1 MFRQITHLIQ
11 INEVLSE
18 SLNLN
23 LYDHINYIW
32 EKKFTSYYKLR
43 LINIINQQIAKIE
56 S

>member
-1 MFRQITHLIQ
+1 MIQ

-23 LYDHINYIW
+23 LYDHIDCIW
-32 EKKFTSYYKLR
+32 EKNLTSYYKLR